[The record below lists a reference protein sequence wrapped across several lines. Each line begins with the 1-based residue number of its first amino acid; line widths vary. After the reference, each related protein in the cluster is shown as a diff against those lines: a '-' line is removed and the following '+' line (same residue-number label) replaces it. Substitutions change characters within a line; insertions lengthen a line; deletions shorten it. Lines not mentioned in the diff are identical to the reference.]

1 MSAGISAVSS
11 LFSVAIEMGTHIVFF
26 EIVAT
31 VTEYMSREGD
41 SDVDA
46 VLLFKNPLLRLH

>member
-11 LFSVAIEMGTHIVFF
+11 LVSVAIEMGMHMVFL

-31 VTEYMSREGD
+31 VTECMSREGD
-41 SDVDA
+41 TDVDA
-46 VLLFKNPLLRLH
+46 VLLLKNPLLRLR

>member
-11 LFSVAIEMGTHIVFF
+11 LFSVAIEMGTQMVFF

-31 VTEYMSREGD
+31 VTECMSREGD